1 MEGGKATVVLIALLA
16 FAGWP
21 ACRPADDFGS
31 NHQGDDDDTSDDD
44 DSTEIEVDSGG
55 PGRFTAIDTD
65 VHNAAHIVHYTLFWH
80 HDDPAT
86 TVGQLRY
93 ATNGGAQWA
102 TGEVDTDGDRGAQTV
117 VVLDGEDDLH
127 VSFFRDGAPAYA
139 FRDNLSW
146 STETVDPATKLRD
159 VAGVTSLD
167 VGPADEIHLSY
178 FDGEDLLYARPGEEG
193 WTIEVVDALGSG
205 YGDHALA
212 VDSAGTV
219 HIVYYDAGDAVL
231 RHAARDGDG
240 WTVEVVDD
248 DGDVGRHASLALD
261 SDDQLHVAYRDAT
274 GDAIRYAHGTTGD
287 WSTALVDDDGRPGG
301 WCTGIDVGSD
311 GAVHLSYYADDE
323 GDLRHATNASGSWE
337 VTPID
342 IAGDVGRYSSIAVDL
357 HGEIHIAYQAWK
369 ADEGEG
375 ALKYA
380 SNLTGFW
387 EIELVEDVGDLDRE

>member
-1 MEGGKATVVLIALLA
+1 
-16 FAGWP
+16 
-21 ACRPADDFGS
+21 
-31 NHQGDDDDTSDDD
+31 
-44 DSTEIEVDSGG
+44 
-55 PGRFTAIDTD
+55 
-65 VHNAAHIVHYTLFWH
+65 
-80 HDDPAT
+80 
-86 TVGQLRY
+86 
-93 ATNGGAQWA
+93 
-102 TGEVDTDGDRGAQTV
+102 
-117 VVLDGEDDLH
+117 
-127 VSFFRDGAPAYA
+127 
-139 FRDNLSW
+139 
-146 STETVDPATKLRD
+146 
-159 VAGVTSLD
+159 
-167 VGPADEIHLSY
+167 
-178 FDGEDLLYARPGEEG
+178 
-193 WTIEVVDALGSG
+193 
-205 YGDHALA
+205 

-231 RHAARDGDG
+231 RHATRDGDG

-261 SDDQLHVAYRDAT
+261 SDDQLHVAYRDAS

-287 WSTALVDDDGRPGG
+287 WSTARVDDDGRPGG
-301 WCTGIDVGSD
+301 WCTGIDVGPD

-323 GDLRHATNASGSWE
+323 GDLRHATNAGGSWE

-357 HGEIHIAYQAWK
+357 HGEIHIAYLAWK

>member
-21 ACRPADDFGS
+21 ACRPDDGFGS
-31 NHQGDDDDTSDDD
+31 NHAGDDDDTSDDD
-44 DSTEIEVDSGG
+44 DATEIEVDSGG

-65 VHNAAHIVHYTLFWH
+65 VHNAAHIVHYALFWH
-80 HDDPAT
+80 HEDPAA

-93 ATNGGAQWA
+93 ATNGGAQW
-102 TGEVDTDGDRGAQTV
+102 TKGEVETGGDRGAQTA

-146 STETVDPATKLRD
+146 DTETVDPATKLRD

-178 FDGEDLLYARPGEEG
+178 FDGEDLLYARPDEEG
-193 WTIEVVDALGSG
+193 WTTEIADTVGSG
-205 YGDHALA
+205 YGDHDLV

-219 HIVYYDAGDAVL
+219 HVLYYDSEDAVL

-248 DGDVGRHASLALD
+248 DGDVGRHASVAVD
-261 SDDQLHVAYRDAT
+261 AADELHVAYRDAT
-274 GDAIRYAHGTTGD
+274 RDAVRYARGVTGS
-287 WSTALVDDDGRPGG
+287 WSTEVVDEEGRPGG
-301 WCTGIDVGSD
+301 WCTGIDVGPD
-311 GAVHLSYYADDE
+311 GSIHLSYYADDPD
-323 GDLRHATNASGSWE
+323 DLRHATNADGSWE

-357 HGEIHIAYQAWK
+357 HGEIHIAYLAWK
-369 ADEGEG
+369 SEEGEG